1 MGADFA
7 EHSETHRIDAEIA
20 AQQVDEGEPAEEVCP
35 AASPCRMAAS
45 AAAIRRRVSA
55 KRPRPAAFASGMST
69 GTPPPKRGKLGRSV
83 SPEKEGPRPPLGVAA
98 RLDWR
103 STDRR
108 RREELR
114 LMQELRRERDAPVD
128 ALFNTS
134 IADPQSSPEVRDF
147 HVFVA
152 VFLSSQTRDEV
163 TAAAMGRLKQRLK
176 GGLTVET
183 VLSCRQGTLAGLM
196 KPVAFH
202 NTKAKNLKSIAS
214 SLKAKYN
221 HKVPVDADA
230 LCELPGIGPKMAHIV
245 VTVLTGNPQGI
256 GIDVHV
262 HRITNKLGWVSSKE
276 PEQTR
281 EQLQKLLPYS
291 EWSQVNIIMVGLG
304 QQMHS
309 KKSTLLQ
316 RCLETSCPVGAFRM
330 LRKLDFD
337 FSHRDAATGQ
347 GVLHWAAAAGN
358 MESVRMLLKIV
369 KPHQDSNGQWP
380 WDASCAEVSR
390 LFERTRAKYQ
400 R

>member
-1 MGADFA
+1 
-7 EHSETHRIDAEIA
+7 
-20 AQQVDEGEPAEEVCP
+20 
-35 AASPCRMAAS
+35 
-45 AAAIRRRVSA
+45 
-55 KRPRPAAFASGMST
+55 
-69 GTPPPKRGKLGRSV
+69 
-83 SPEKEGPRPPLGVAA
+83 
-98 RLDWR
+98 
-103 STDRR
+103 
-108 RREELR
+108 
-114 LMQELRRERDAPVD
+114 MQELRRERDAPVD